1 MRCDLFPPKFSKR
14 HHFQFLSFLSSQ
26 DVSEPNFSFGLN
38 FKVEY
43 STKMKIGTTKHRR
56 LIKKLMFSFEEQGN
70 PRTVKK
76 TNSDDSKF
84 VKFIQELTRLDDISL
99 TQIHSAELDKY
110 FYHFIPE
117 TRKTGGE

>member
-1 MRCDLFPPKFSKR
+1 
-14 HHFQFLSFLSSQ
+14 
-26 DVSEPNFSFGLN
+26 
-38 FKVEY
+38 
-43 STKMKIGTTKHRR
+43 
-56 LIKKLMFSFEEQGN
+56 MFSFEEQRN

-84 VKFIQELTRLDDISL
+84 VKFIQELTRSDDISL

-110 FYHFIPE
+110 FYHVIPE